1 MHHLPC
7 AFSAPRM
14 LTSCARFCGLMRP
27 QPRASLPLAL
37 IRRPWARPSEP
48 PSPDSP
54 ELHFARDFTLEG
66 RRPIRAAAGAYPL
79 SQKPR
84 PRDHHPFGATAVE
97 DLSAFHRIV
106 SAKLRF
112 TASSQEPTPSPFGCW
127 NRPAHLFH
135 PLSTRPHRPGCARV
149 SFRLR
154 PAPFFA
160 TRTAMRPT
168 SVCQPKLP

>member
-1 MHHLPC
+1 MHRLPC

-37 IRRPWARPSEP
+37 IRHPWARPSEP

-54 ELHFARDFTLEG
+54 EPHFARDLTLEG
-66 RRPIRAAAGAYPL
+66 RRPIRAATGALPAF
-79 SQKPR
+79 PEAE
-84 PRDHHPFGATAVE
+84 AT
-97 DLSAFHRIV
+97 R
-106 SAKLRF
+106 
-112 TASSQEPTPSPFGCW
+112 PSPFWSNSRGGPERVPPYRVCEASFY
-127 NRPAHLFH
+127 RFLAGADSFIFGKKE
-135 PLSTRPHRPGCARV
+135 STRSPFSPSLHASAPSRVRPRFLQAQTRAV
-149 SFRLR
+149 
-154 PAPFFA
+154 FA